1 MDKHTRHAL
10 GIALLATLTLATA
23 ACSGTGGGSGGTHDR
38 AAGANPAAATNGKAV
53 GGAPAKGG
61 TLHVLSNQDFTHLD
75 PARNW
80 VVGDMDF
87 GTRLLYRTLLTYRA
101 EPGTKGGELTTDLA
115 EDLGTPSNGAKTWTF
130 RLKSGLRYED
140 GSPVTAQD
148 VKYNVERS
156 FSPELPGGPDYA
168 ARYLAGAEG
177 YQGPAGGKHLAS
189 IRTPDSRT
197 IVFELRKP
205 FAEFNYATVLP
216 TFAPV
221 PAAQDK
227 GPQYDNRPF
236 SSGPYK
242 IESYARDKQLVL
254 VRNPHWDQNTDTVR
268 KAYPDRIVVTM
279 GLKANQID
287 DRLVSAT
294 GPDASAVPW
303 DKLRPESTPKV
314 LTKPDIRARLLAES
328 TNCTEMV
335 QMHTGRAPFDDVRV
349 RRAVQYALDRD
360 AVLTASGGPALNDP
374 ATALMPG
381 SLFTGGKQPDTLKIP
396 LTGDPEKA
404 KQLLKEAGKPNGFTT
419 RITVSNG
426 DKSVAEAVQQSLGRA
441 GITVVIETVDPSA
454 FYDTIGDTKNRTD
467 LVYTGWCPDYPSGST
482 FLPFVFDGR
491 YIKEKGNS
499 GNHSLFRDA
508 PTMKRMDEIAALTDQ
523 AAANKAWQELDGQI
537 LAKAPTMPVV
547 VERRP
552 LLVGPNIAG
561 AYGHTSFGGQLDYA
575 TVGLKDPSKSTR

>member
-1 MDKHTRHAL
+1 MNKRTRV
-10 GIALLATLTLATA
+10 LATA
-23 ACSGTGGGSGGTHDR
+23 LVTALALGATGCAGGEKPDGSRDRGKNPALANSGAVLGGT
-38 AAGANPAAATNGKAV
+38 PQ
-53 GGAPAKGG
+53 KGG
-61 TLHVLSNQDFTHLD
+61 TLTILSNQDFTHLD

-80 VVGDMDF
+80 VMGDMDF
-87 GTRLLYRTLLTYRA
+87 GTRLLYRTLLTYKA
-101 EPGTKGGELTTDLA
+101 EPGAKGGELTTDLA
-115 EDLGTPSNGAKTWTF
+115 EDLGVSSNGAKTWTF
-130 RLKSGLRYED
+130 TLKPGLKYED
-140 GSPVTAQD
+140 GTPITAQD

-156 FSPELPGGPDYA
+156 FSPDLPGGPDYA
-168 ARYLAGAEG
+168 ARYLVGAEG
-177 YQGPAGGKHLAS
+177 YQGPAHGKHLDS
-189 IRTPDSRT
+189 VKTPDDRT

-205 FAEFNYATVLP
+205 FAEFPYATVLP

-221 PAAQDK
+221 PKAQDK

-254 VRNPHWDQNTDTVR
+254 VRNTHWNASTDTVR

-287 DRLVSAT
+287 DRLITAA
-294 GPDASAVPW
+294 GADASAVSW

-314 LTKPDIRARLLAES
+314 LTKPDVKARLLAES
-328 TNCTEMV
+328 TNCTEML

-349 RRAVQYALDRD
+349 RRAVQYALDRE

-381 SLFTGGKQPDTLKIP
+381 SLFSGGKQPDTLKIP
-396 LTGDPEKA
+396 LTGDIEKA
-404 KQLLKEAGKPNGFTT
+404 KQLLKEAGKTSLTT
-419 RITVSNG
+419 SITVSNG
-426 DKSVAEAVQQSLGRA
+426 DKAVGEAIQQSLGRA
-441 GITVVIETVDPSA
+441 GIKVTIETVDPSA

-467 LVYTGWCPDYPSGST
+467 LAYTGWCPDFPSGST

-499 GNHSLFRDA
+499 GNHSLFRDDA
-508 PTMKRMDEIAALTDQ
+508 TMKRMDEIAAMTDAEQ
-523 AAANKAWQELDGQI
+523 ANKAWQELDAQI
-537 LAKAPTMPVV
+537 LAKAPTAPAV

-552 LLVGPNIAG
+552 LLVGTNIAG
-561 AYGHTSFGGQLDYA
+561 AFGHTSFGGQIDFA
-575 TVGLKDPSKSTR
+575 TVGLKDPAKSAS

>member
-1 MDKHTRHAL
+1 MDKHTRTALAAALSAALAL
-10 GIALLATLTLATA
+10 GA
-23 ACSGTGGGSGGTHDR
+23 AGCSGTGGP
-38 AAGANPAAATNGKAV
+38 AAGGGHGGVNPATATNGKTV
-53 GGAPAKGG
+53 GGTPVKGG
-61 TLHVLSNQDFTHLD
+61 TLTVLSNQDFTHLD

-80 VVGDMDF
+80 VMGDMDF
-87 GTRLLYRTLLTYRA
+87 GTRLLYRTLLTYKA
-101 EPGTKGGELTTDLA
+101 EPGPKGGELTPDLA
-115 EDLGTPSNGAKTWTF
+115 EDLGTSSDGARTWTF
-130 RLKSGLRYED
+130 RLKKGLKFED
-140 GSPVTAQD
+140 GSPVTARD

-156 FSPELPGGPDYA
+156 FSPDLPGGPDYA
-168 ARYLAGAEG
+168 ARYLEGAEG
-177 YQGPAGGKHLAS
+177 YQGPAGGRHLDS
-189 IRTPDSRT
+189 VRTPDDRT
-197 IVFELRKP
+197 IVFRLRKP
-205 FAEFNYATVLP
+205 FAEFPYATVLP

-221 PAAQDK
+221 PRARDK

-242 IESYARDKQLVL
+242 IESYDRDKRLVL
-254 VRNPHWDQNTDTVR
+254 VRNPHWDPATDGVR

-287 DRLVSAT
+287 DRLVAAD
-294 GPDASAVPW
+294 GADASAVPW

-314 LTKPDIRARLLAES
+314 LTRPAVRARLLAES
-328 TNCTEMV
+328 SNCTEMV

-349 RRAVQYALDRD
+349 RRAVQYALDRE

-381 SLFTGGKQPDTLKIP
+381 SLFTGGKQPDTLRIP
-396 LTGDPEKA
+396 LTGDVTKA
-404 KQLLKEAGKPNGFTT
+404 RQMLKEAGKPDGFST

-426 DKSVAEAVQQSLGRA
+426 DKQVAEAIQQSLGRA
-441 GITVVIETVDPSA
+441 GIEVVIETVDPSA

-491 YIKEKGNS
+491 FIKEKGNS
-499 GNHSLFRDA
+499 GNHSLFRDPA
-508 PTMKRMDEIAALTDQ
+508 TMQRMDEIAAMTDAGQ
-523 AAANKAWQELDGQI
+523 ANKAWQELDGQI
-537 LAKAPTMPVV
+537 LAKAPTAPVV

-561 AYGHTSFGGQLDYA
+561 AFGHISYGGQLDYA
-575 TVGLKDPSKSTR
+575 TVGLKDPSQSGR

>member
-1 MDKHTRHAL
+1 MNNRTRV
-10 GIALLATLTLATA
+10 LATA
-23 ACSGTGGGSGGTHDR
+23 LVTALALGATGCAGGEKPDGSRDRGKNPALANSGAVLGGT
-38 AAGANPAAATNGKAV
+38 PQ
-53 GGAPAKGG
+53 KGG
-61 TLHVLSNQDFTHLD
+61 TLTILSNQDFTHLD

-80 VVGDMDF
+80 VMGDMDF
-87 GTRLLYRTLLTYRA
+87 GTRLLYRTLLTYKA
-101 EPGTKGGELTTDLA
+101 EPGAKGGELTTDLA
-115 EDLGTPSNGAKTWTF
+115 EDLGVSSNGAKTWTF
-130 RLKSGLRYED
+130 TLKPGLKYED
-140 GSPVTAQD
+140 GTPITAQD

-156 FSPELPGGPDYA
+156 FSPDLPGGPDYA
-168 ARYLAGAEG
+168 ARYLVGAEG
-177 YQGPAGGKHLAS
+177 YQGPAHGKHLDS
-189 IRTPDSRT
+189 VKTPDDRT

-205 FAEFNYATVLP
+205 FAEFPYATVLP

-221 PAAQDK
+221 PKAQDK

-254 VRNPHWDQNTDTVR
+254 VRNTHWNASTDTVR

-287 DRLVSAT
+287 DRLITAA
-294 GPDASAVPW
+294 GADASAVSW

-314 LTKPDIRARLLAES
+314 LTKPDVKARLLAES
-328 TNCTEMV
+328 TNCTEML

-349 RRAVQYALDRD
+349 RRAVQYALDRE

-381 SLFTGGKQPDTLKIP
+381 SLFSGGKQPDTLKIP
-396 LTGDPEKA
+396 LTGDVEKA
-404 KQLLKEAGKPNGFTT
+404 KQLLKEAGKTSLTT
-419 RITVSNG
+419 SITVSNG
-426 DKSVAEAVQQSLGRA
+426 DKAVGEAIQQSLGRA
-441 GITVVIETVDPSA
+441 GIKVTIETVDPSA

-467 LVYTGWCPDYPSGST
+467 LAYTGWCPDFPSGST

-499 GNHSLFRDA
+499 GNHSLFRDDA
-508 PTMKRMDEIAALTDQ
+508 TMKRMDEIAAMTDAEQ
-523 AAANKAWQELDGQI
+523 ANKAWQELDAQI
-537 LAKAPTMPVV
+537 LAKAPTAPAV

-552 LLVGPNIAG
+552 LLVGTNIAG
-561 AYGHTSFGGQLDYA
+561 AFGHTSFGGQIDFA
-575 TVGLKDPSKSTR
+575 TVGLKDPAKSAS